1 MSNNAAEIETLAYA
15 IKAIKDRGYDIKHV
29 SLSIF
34 GDSQIALRW
43 AKKCLCSDALKLPK
57 KTTPEFR
64 EAICKLREYI
74 TGFPIIY
81 TSWQPRLK
89 SVTIFG
95 H

>member
-15 IKAIKDRGYDIKHV
+15 IKAIKGQDIKLM

-34 GDSQIALRW
+34 GDSRIALSW

-57 KTTPEFR
+57 KTTPEFH
-64 EAICKLREYI
+64 EAIYKLRDSI
-74 TGFPIIY
+74 TGFPIIF
-81 TSWQPRLK
+81 THWQPRHK
-89 SVTIFG
+89 SVATFG